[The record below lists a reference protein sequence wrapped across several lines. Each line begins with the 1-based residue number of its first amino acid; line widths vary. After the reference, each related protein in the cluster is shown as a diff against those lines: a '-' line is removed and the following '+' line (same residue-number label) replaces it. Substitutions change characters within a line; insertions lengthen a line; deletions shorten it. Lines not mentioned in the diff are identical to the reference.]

1 MNNISSSVKKI
12 GLNAEINE
20 MEKNVTDSNHDK
32 YITTSEFNKF
42 TAEISSV
49 TLAQANLLTK
59 NDFHTKLISLIR
71 KANSNKTKNVLVEIE
86 LKNYKHLIEFIL
98 EAKVISKKM
107 GHKFI

>member
-1 MNNISSSVKKI
+1 MNNISSSVKKT

-20 MEKNVTDSNHDK
+20 MEKKVTDSNHDK

-59 NDFHTKLISLIR
+59 NDFHTKLIRLIR
-71 KANSNKTKNVLVEIE
+71 KANSNKKKNVLVEIE